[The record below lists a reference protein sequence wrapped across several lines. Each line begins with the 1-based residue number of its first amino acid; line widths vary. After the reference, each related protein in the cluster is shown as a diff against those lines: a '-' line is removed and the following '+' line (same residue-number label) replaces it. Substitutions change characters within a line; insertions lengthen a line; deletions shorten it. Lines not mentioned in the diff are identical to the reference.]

1 MVSKLLLRAQRVP
14 LPSLPDDAPCSINI
28 TPPVRAEAQARSI
41 PDRAGNFLC
50 FPARPLAPDGTRRIR
65 FRNIE

>member
-1 MVSKLLLRAQRVP
+1 MVSKLLLRAQRAP
-14 LPSLPDDAPCSINI
+14 LAWPAGRCACSINT